1 MAFEAFPC
9 LPSPALTEPSPQH
22 FVGPLRAALAW
33 EVVLAWGALPCS
45 SVVRFFSSEFYSGV
59 RGLSGACLISTVLFY
74 ALHFI
79 TWLSALRP
87 GWGQIS
93 LWSPLGLAHSRQLIQ
108 LSRWIFALWSTK
120 GVLSSQKGLF
130 SRLWFR
136 FWKLQTQKNQGGGC
150 WALL

>member
-1 MAFEAFPC
+1 MTFEAFPC
-9 LPSPALTEPSPQH
+9 LPSSALTSHPPSTLWA
-22 FVGPLRAALAW
+22 PLRAALAW

-45 SVVRFFSSEFYSGV
+45 SVVQSLSSEFYSGV
-59 RGLSGACLISTVLFY
+59 PGLSGACLISTILFY
-74 ALHFI
+74 TLHFI

-108 LSRWIFALWSTK
+108 LSRWIFPLWSTE